1 MEFHGVEDV
10 LDFAIGKEQEA
21 HDLYARVADMVRRPG
36 LRQTFLEL
44 AEMEL
49 GHRRRLE
56 GIKASGLGGFPDDT
70 VENLKISD
78 VLVDVEP
85 EPDMTYQEAL
95 LFAMKAEQR
104 AHDLYIGLAG
114 VGHGPGL
121 KETFKVLAKEELRHK
136 LFFETEYDDV
146 ILEGN

>member
-1 MEFHGVEDV
+1 MDILGVEDV
-10 LDFAIGKEQEA
+10 LDFAIAKEQEA
-21 HDLYARVADMVRRPG
+21 HDLYARVAEMVRRPG

-56 GIKASGLGGFPDDT
+56 GIKAGGTAGFGSGPVSDLGLTD
-70 VENLKISD
+70 L
-78 VLVDVEP
+78 LVDVKPSP
-85 EPDMTYQEAL
+85 EMTYQEAL

-104 AHDLYIGLAG
+104 AHDLYIGLAKAVSG
-114 VGHGPGL
+114 
-121 KETFKVLAKEELRHK
+121 EELRETFRALAREELKHK

>member
-114 VGHGPGL
+114 AVTDPGL

>member
-1 MEFHGVEDV
+1 MEFRSIEDV

-21 HDLYARVADMVRRPG
+21 HDLYVRVADMVRRPG

-56 GIKASGLGGFPDDT
+56 GIKASGVSGFPEDPVRD
-70 VENLKISD
+70 LGISD
-78 VLVDVEP
+78 LLVDVEP
-85 EPDMTYQEAL
+85 SPDMTYQEAL

-104 AHDLYIGLAG
+104 AHDLYFGLARATSDAA
-114 VGHGPGL
+114 L
-121 KETFKVLAKEELRHK
+121 RETFRELAREELRHK

>member
-1 MEFHGVEDV
+1 MDMKSVEEI

-21 HDLYARVADMVRRPG
+21 HDLYADLAEKVTRPG
-36 LRQTFLEL
+36 LKTTFREL
-44 AEMEL
+44 AEMEM

-56 GIKASGLGGFPDDT
+56 GIKAGELPGFADEA
-70 VENLKISD
+70 VQNLKISD
-78 VLVDVEP
+78 HLVDVKP
-85 EPDMTYQEAL
+85 HPNMDYQEAL

-104 AHDLYIGLAG
+104 AHDLYVGLAG
-114 VGHGPGL
+114 ATSDPGL
-121 KETFKVLAKEELRHK
+121 RGVFRDLAKEELRHK

>member
-1 MEFHGVEDV
+1 MDFSSIEDV

-21 HDLYARVADMVRRPG
+21 HDLYMDVANMVKRPG
-36 LRQTFLEL
+36 MRETFVEL

-56 GIKASGLGGFPDDT
+56 AIKAGNLGGFRPGA
-70 VENLKISD
+70 VQNLRISD
-78 VLVDVEP
+78 HLVDVEP
-85 EPDMTYQEAL
+85 HPNMDYQEVL

-104 AHDLYIGLAG
+104 AHDLYVALAE
-114 VGHGPGL
+114 VVSDASL
-121 KETFKVLAKEELRHK
+121 YQVFDDLAKEELKHK
-136 LFFETEYDDV
+136 LFFETEYDEV

>member
-1 MEFHGVEDV
+1 MDFSSIEDV

-21 HDLYARVADMVRRPG
+21 HDLYMDVAKMVTRPG
-36 LRQTFLEL
+36 LQETFLGL
-44 AEMEL
+44 AEMEM

-56 GIKASGLGGFPDDT
+56 EIKAGNLAGFHPGA
-70 VENLKISD
+70 VENFKISD
-78 VLVDVEP
+78 NLVDVKP
-85 EPDMTYQEAL
+85 HANMDYQEVL

-104 AHDLYIGLAG
+104 AHDLYVALAEVVSDAGLYQ
-114 VGHGPGL
+114 VF
-121 KETFKVLAKEELRHK
+121 TDLANEELRHK

>member
-1 MEFHGVEDV
+1 MDFSSIDDV

-21 HDLYARVADMVRRPG
+21 HDLYMEVANMVTRPG
-36 LRQTFLEL
+36 MRETFEEL
-44 AEMEL
+44 AEMEM

-56 GIKASGLGGFPDDT
+56 NIKAGNLDGFKPGA
-70 VENLKISD
+70 VQNLRISD
-78 VLVDVEP
+78 HLVDVKP
-85 EPDMTYQEAL
+85 RPHMDYQEVL

-104 AHDLYIGLAG
+104 AHDLYVALAEAISDAS
-114 VGHGPGL
+114 L
-121 KETFKVLAKEELRHK
+121 YQIFTDLANEELKHK